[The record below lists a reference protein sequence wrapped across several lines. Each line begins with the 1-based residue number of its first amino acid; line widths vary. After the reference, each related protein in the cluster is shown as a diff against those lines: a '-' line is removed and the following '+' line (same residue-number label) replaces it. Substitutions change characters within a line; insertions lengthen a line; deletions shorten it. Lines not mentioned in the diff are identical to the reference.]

1 MEQRKPKWRG
11 PTTGAE
17 IDELL
22 AGRYAQLLKW
32 GSVLARGDAGKAQD
46 IVQECY
52 LYFTLA
58 KPDLS
63 DVSNLD
69 GYLYTCLRHIFLSSL
84 ARASRE
90 ALHFVSTADFDSF
103 DFALDGNRP
112 GDLLQRQNDL
122 RRICAYAVW
131 RKKSSKSASYFILHF
146 FHGYSRREIGEMA
159 RLPLSAIYNKLKAAR
174 SEVKSHLES
183 SGKLRIVDRELPSPP
198 VLSWSLSS
206 SVNLFK
212 ELRQTILKARNSD
225 CLPEAELIALYL
237 SSPPTPIGCP
247 MLAHIVSCELCL
259 AIIDRHFR
267 RPTLSDREPLDSLD
281 SPSGGSNESA
291 TGTSSVT
298 QRAMMRSLRR
308 RWRGIHEHRPIS
320 LSIAVN
326 GQIVAFHDVQGEH
339 STLSARIEHPEKA
352 QFVEVFSEH
361 DLRLALLPIE
371 EPPPHGS
378 SMKSQRV
385 ELSDDRWLELVL
397 TFDGLGL
404 NSEVAYFDPALAVDL
419 AEEEEVTPFAVEASP
434 EPRYEGPS
442 EVPGALP
449 WLRAAYAV
457 FMRSLR
463 ALFPSS
469 ALAWALTLTII
480 IGAAGYFAYRHISS
494 PINAAELLKE
504 SVKVETTSLQGQTEH
519 QVFQIEELSAEGQ
532 VLQQGTVDQ
541 WKDGDGS
548 RYIRRLYDSQNRLVA
563 TKWRTKKG
571 ENQSYLQ
578 GERRT
583 PSDQRESPDIA
594 EFLGQDLSA
603 QSFGALD
610 GREVRAHAAG
620 GGYEL
625 TTLGPTEAHPQLVS
639 ATLTLD
645 KDLLPVREVVR
656 VRRGNQTRELRL
668 VQTTYELKPSSSVP
682 DAVFDSRTTDLYPFA
697 HQGGTRS
704 GLDQHLPSVIGND
717 VQLAELQ
724 IDVLYRLHVLG
735 ADTGEPIEV
744 VGTRDGRVRISGT
757 VADDTLRRKIVSSLE
772 ASNSRQLLDLR
783 LNSLRDARLGASNR
797 QGTQIVETYD
807 VTQSRFPADVA
818 VRNYLQGK
826 GLSGAKLDTAAE
838 QFSNEMLQH
847 SQAALQHAYALDRL
861 GNVLSTAPL
870 QSIGFSSRRE
880 WSDMVN
886 SHATDLEE
894 QLRLMR
900 AQISWIAAKGEGPK
914 DNEATSLKIEDPA
927 GFERVATALLRQTR
941 EMNEYVGDAF
951 ASSPATETEIPHPD
965 ALLAKV
971 VSAVPSRQAN
981 EVSQFALRLNASASA
996 QVSNPGTGQGGT
1008 KVPDRRH

>member
-11 PTTGAE
+11 PTTAAE

-22 AGRYAQLLKW
+22 TGRYAQLLKW
-32 GSVLARGDAGKAQD
+32 GSVLTRGDAGKAQD
-46 IVQECY
+46 IVQEFC

-90 ALHFVSTADFDSF
+90 ALHFVSTADFESF

-131 RKKSSKSASYFILHF
+131 RKKTSKSASYFILHF
-146 FHGYSRREIGEMA
+146 YHGYSRREVGEMA

-174 SEVKSHLES
+174 SEVKSYLER

-198 VLSWSLSS
+198 VLSWTLSS
-206 SVNLFK
+206 SVELFK
-212 ELRQTILKARNSD
+212 ELRQTILQARNSE

-237 SSPPTPIGCP
+237 SSPPAAIGCSL
-247 MLAHIVSCELCL
+247 LAHIVSCELCL
-259 AIIDRHFR
+259 TVIDRHFR
-267 RPTLSDREPLDSLD
+267 RPTLIDREPLDSLD
-281 SPSGGSNESA
+281 SSSSRSNDSA
-291 TGTSSVT
+291 AGTSSVT

-308 RWRGIHEHRPIS
+308 RWGGIHEHRPIS

-326 GQIVAFHDVQGEH
+326 GQIVAFHDVQGER
-339 STLSARIEHPEKA
+339 STLSARINQPEKA

-361 DLRLALLPIE
+361 DIRLALLPIDQL
-371 EPPPHGS
+371 PPHGS
-378 SMKSQRV
+378 SMRSQRIQ
-385 ELSDDRWLELVL
+385 LSDDRWLELVL

-419 AEEEEVTPFAVEASP
+419 AEEREAALFTQEASV
-434 EPRYEGPS
+434 EPGYEGRS
-442 EVPGALP
+442 EVPRAEP
-449 WLRAAYAV
+449 WLRTVCAT

-463 ALFPSS
+463 ALVPSS

-480 IGAAGYFAYRHISS
+480 IGTAGYFAYRHISP

-504 SVKVETTSLQGQTEH
+504 SVKAETASLQGQTEH
-519 QVFQIEELSAEGQ
+519 QVFQIEELSTEGR

-541 WKDGDGS
+541 WRDGDGS

-563 TKWRTKKG
+563 TKWLDKNG
-571 ENQSYLQ
+571 EDHSHLQ

-583 PSDQRESPDIA
+583 PSNQRESPDIA
-594 EFLGQDLSA
+594 EFLDQNLSA
-603 QSFGALD
+603 QSFGALE
-610 GREVRAHAAG
+610 GKEVRAHAVS

-625 TTLGPTEAHPQLVS
+625 TTLGPTEAHPQLIS

-645 KDLLPVREVVR
+645 KDLLPVREVLR
-656 VRRGNQTRELRL
+656 MRRGGQTRDLRL
-668 VQTTYELKPSSSVP
+668 VQTSYERKPSSSVP
-682 DAVFDSRTTDLYPFA
+682 DTVFDSRNTEVSPFA
-697 HQGGTRS
+697 HKGSTHS
-704 GLDQHLPSVIGND
+704 GLDQRFPSVIGNG

-724 IDVLYRLHVLG
+724 IDVLYRLHALG

-744 VGTRDGRVRISGT
+744 VGTRDGRVRVSGT
-757 VADDTLRRKIVSSLE
+757 VADDMLRRKIVSSLE
-772 ASNSRQLLDLR
+772 TSNSRQLLDLR
-783 LNSLRDARLGASNR
+783 LTSLGDGRLGAHKH
-797 QGTQIVETYD
+797 QLAQIVETYD
-807 VTQSRFPADVA
+807 VTQSRFPAEAA
-818 VRNYLQGK
+818 VQNYLRGK
-826 GLSGAKLDTAAE
+826 GLSGAKLDSAAE

-847 SQAALQHAYALDRL
+847 SQTALQDAYALDRL

-870 QSIGFSSRRE
+870 QSIGVSSRQK
-880 WSDMVN
+880 WSEMVAN
-886 SHATDLEE
+886 HTTGLEE
-894 QLRLMR
+894 QLRLLR
-900 AQISWIAAKGEGPK
+900 AQLSWIAAKG
-914 DNEATSLKIEDPA
+914 NEPNGNDATSLKIEDPA
-927 GFERVATALLRQTR
+927 GFERAASALLRQTQ
-941 EMNEYVGDAF
+941 EMNEYVGIAF
-951 ASSPATETEIPHPD
+951 ASGPANETENPHPD

-971 VSAVPSRQAN
+971 ASAVPSRQAN
-981 EVSQFALRLNASASA
+981 EVGQFALRLNTSASA
-996 QVSNPGTGQGGT
+996 HVLNQGTGPAST
-1008 KVPDRRH
+1008 KASDRRE